1 MLVETG
7 LDLAAPEAGSGA
19 VLKIF
24 VLDDAGEPH
33 NGSMVAWARP
43 VGGTFK
49 DDVGADVV
57 DQRDGS
63 CLLESLPEGD
73 WNIRVQ
79 GFVKGDAEHPPE
91 LGGPV
96 VTRQLHLAAGS
107 HTEITV
113 KLDEPAGKTTP

>member
-57 DQRDGS
+57 DHATAAACWSRSPKAIGTSACRDSSRGTLSIPQNWEEAGTGS
-63 CLLESLPEGD
+63 RRS
-73 WNIRVQ
+73 
-79 GFVKGDAEHPPE
+79 
-91 LGGPV
+91 
-96 VTRQLHLAAGS
+96 S
-107 HTEITV
+107 
-113 KLDEPAGKTTP
+113 